1 MGGHGPLER
10 VPAFRRLR
18 VDELLQPGEQLFG
31 ARRAGGLMIWHGDRP
46 PRAIV
51 PLDSLR
57 GNARAG
63 GCRARDRGDP
73 VVVLVWVAVVGLTVL
88 VLGLSQ
94 RLAAIAGAGSGEDPL
109 AGVAGG
115 PAVGPR

>member
-1 MGGHGPLER
+1 M
-10 VPAFRRLR
+10 
-18 VDELLQPGEQLFG
+18 
-31 ARRAGGLMIWHGDRP
+31 
-46 PRAIV
+46 
-51 PLDSLR
+51 
-57 GNARAG
+57 
-63 GCRARDRGDP
+63 
-73 VVVLVWVAVVGLTVL
+73 VVLVWVAVVGLTVL